1 MVVRQVAVRYSSI
14 HWIFNLESSKTSLK
28 QAGPQKQEQP
38 DEDMFFFAYFSFIK

>member
-14 HWIFNLESSKTSLK
+14 HWINVGIAKLLYSW
-28 QAGPQKQEQP
+28 AGPKKQEQP